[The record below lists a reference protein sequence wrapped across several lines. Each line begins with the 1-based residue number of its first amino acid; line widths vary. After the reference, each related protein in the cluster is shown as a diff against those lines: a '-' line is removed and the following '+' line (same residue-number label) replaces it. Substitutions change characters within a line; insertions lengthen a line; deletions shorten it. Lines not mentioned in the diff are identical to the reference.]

1 MRIRAGN
8 LNTVISS
15 PPASKAP
22 ARNALQRHADY
33 FDGNKDG
40 QVTVGEA
47 YRGMRDL
54 GLGRIS
60 AAFGAFAGN
69 AFLGPATG
77 APWHHPLN
85 IQTDNIV
92 KGKHAGDTGSF
103 DADGNFDQTKLS
115 SMFAL
120 HDANKDGALS
130 DSEISSMIAVNKKG
144 SKLGSFLSKVEFGLL
159 MKVAGEVRTA
169 DGKESRV
176 LTRERM
182 QSFYDGTLLYVL
194 AGQSVPSALSS

>member
-1 MRIRAGN
+1 MQIRPAQRN
-8 LNTVISS
+8 VTASTPPISKT
-15 PPASKAP
+15 PP
-22 ARNALQRHADY
+22 RNALQRHADY

-54 GLGRIS
+54 GLARIP
-60 AAFGAFAGN
+60 AALGAFAGN

-92 KGKHAGDTGSF
+92 KGKHGGDSGSF
-103 DADGNFDQTKLS
+103 DANGNFDPAKLN

-120 HDANKDGALS
+120 HDANKDGALNE
-130 DSEISSMIAVNKKG
+130 SEVSSMIAVNKKG
-144 SKLGSFLSKVEFGLL
+144 STLGSFLSKVEFNLL
-159 MKVAGEVRTA
+159 MKVAGETGGA
-169 DGKESRV
+169 DGNESRV

-182 QSFYDGTLLYVL
+182 QAFYDGTLLYAL
-194 AGQSVPSALSS
+194 AGQTVPS